1 MHASVLLLNAD
12 AQPLSLLPLST
23 ISWQT
28 AIKTMFADRASVIKN
43 YDNLVLRSSRLTIPV
58 PSIIMLNTYHRSPAK
73 AKYTRK
79 NLYVRDDYCCQY
91 CAKQFVSSDL
101 TIDHVIPKSHGGTLV
116 WENTVTACK
125 DCNFRKS
132 NRIIKPIKQA
142 VRPTWHQLNQNS
154 KRYPLV
160 VPDLGW
166 QDYLQWPEDNLLV
179 ASNVTTF

>member
-28 AIKTMFADRASVIKN
+28 AIKTMFSDRASVIKN
-43 YDNLVLRSSRLTIPV
+43 YDNLFLHSSRVTIPV
-58 PSIIMLNTYHRSPAK
+58 PSVIMLSSYHKLPVK

-91 CAKQFVSSDL
+91 CAKQFVAADL
-101 TIDHVIPKSHGGTLV
+101 TIDHVVPKSQGGKLV

-125 DCNFRKS
+125 ECNFHKG
-132 NRIIKPIKQA
+132 NRLIKPLRPAYK
-142 VRPTWHQLNQNS
+142 PTWHQLNQAS
-154 KRYPLV
+154 KRYELV
-160 VPDLGW
+160 VPDSGW
-166 QDYLQWPEDNLLV
+166 QDFLQWPEDKLYV
-179 ASNVTTF
+179 ASNVVAV